1 MAQDLEARLRALE
14 DREAIRELRATYC
27 FLVDGGRPEELVDGC
42 FTREA
47 RCEFGSA
54 VAGGMPTL
62 VATGRE
68 EVRRF
73 FVEIV
78 PALLAEMSH
87 TVHNH
92 RIVLEGDRASGECY
106 FELTAIDR
114 ASGDP
119 VLGAGRYSDEYQRV
133 EGGWRFS
140 SRKADIHFI
149 APLAEGWVRRR
160 FPRSLAPPD
169 AE

>member
-1 MAQDLEARLRALE
+1 MADDLQARLRALE

-27 FLVDGGRPEELVDGC
+27 FLVDGGRPEELVEGY
-42 FTREA
+42 FTQDA

-54 VAGGMPTL
+54 VEGGMPSL
-62 VATGRE
+62 VASGRE

-73 FVEIV
+73 FVEVV
-78 PALLAEMSH
+78 PALLDEMSH

-92 RIVLEGDRASGECY
+92 RIVLNGDRASGDCY
-106 FELTAIDR
+106 FELTALDR
-114 ASGDP
+114 ASGEP
-119 VLGAGRYSDEYQRV
+119 VLGAGRYTDEYRRV

-140 SRKADIHFI
+140 SRRADIHFI
-149 APLAEGWVRRR
+149 APLAEGWVRQR
-160 FPRSLAPPD
+160 FPASLVPPE